1 MRKVVTLLSAAAL
14 VVPGILLTA
23 SEAEA
28 RGYNCRRGNNTVGMI
43 LGGVGGALLG
53 RSVDRGRSRTTGTVI
68 GAGAGALLGR
78 EIQRGRRCR

>member
-1 MRKVVTLLSAAAL
+1 MRKLMVALSVASLA
-14 VVPGILLTA
+14 VPSILIPV

-28 RGYNCRRGNNTVGMI
+28 RGYNCRRGNNTVGLI

-53 RSVDRGRSRTTGTVI
+53 RSVDRGRSRATGTIV

-78 EIQRGRRCR
+78 EVQKGRRCR